1 MKVASSKKSCSQ
13 TLIFQVVASA
23 TLLYTARSSH
33 NWGGSWGSQSQQPAT
48 RLGPV
53 FRSQG
58 TPGFTSLREEGA
70 RQLRQRQAGVW
81 RGRQQQALN
90 TSLETGGAEIRVEQR
105 GGETVIEFA
114 RSGEAQG
121 WWKIIIFLC
130 LFTFQ
135 RRENSCTGWDKA
147 NLWKHKVAE
156 YVKKIQAQR

>member
-1 MKVASSKKSCSQ
+1 M
-13 TLIFQVVASA
+13 VASA

-33 NWGGSWGSQSQQPAT
+33 SWGGSWSQQPAT

-81 RGRQQQALN
+81 RGRQQALN

-121 WWKIIIFLC
+121 WWKINIFLC

-135 RRENSCTGWDKA
+135 R
-147 NLWKHKVAE
+147 
-156 YVKKIQAQR
+156 

>member
-1 MKVASSKKSCSQ
+1 MALSLASGTGLNVMLSNHTKVTSSLKKNCSQ
-13 TLIFQVVASA
+13 TLILQVVASA

-33 NWGGSWGSQSQQPAT
+33 SWGGSWSGQSQQPAT

-81 RGRQQQALN
+81 RGRQQALN

-121 WWKIIIFLC
+121 WWKINIFIC
-130 LFTFQ
+130 LFTIQ
-135 RRENSCTGWDKA
+135 R
-147 NLWKHKVAE
+147 
-156 YVKKIQAQR
+156 

>member
-1 MKVASSKKSCSQ
+1 MLSNHMKVASSKKSCSQ

-33 NWGGSWGSQSQQPAT
+33 NWGGSWSQQ
-48 RLGPV
+48 PV

-81 RGRQQQALN
+81 RGRQQALN

-135 RRENSCTGWDKA
+135 RRENSCTGWNMA

-156 YVKKIQAQR
+156 YVKKIKAQR

>member
-1 MKVASSKKSCSQ
+1 MALSVASGTGLNVMLSKHMKVVSSKKNCSQ
-13 TLIFQVVASA
+13 TLILQVVASA

-33 NWGGSWGSQSQQPAT
+33 SWGGSWSGQSQQPAT

-81 RGRQQQALN
+81 RGRQQALN

-121 WWKIIIFLC
+121 WWKINIFLC

-135 RRENSCTGWDKA
+135 R
-147 NLWKHKVAE
+147 
-156 YVKKIQAQR
+156 